1 MSLKNF
7 SLWNK
12 SIELFLTV
20 INAFLS
26 VIGVTFLIVCL
37 FYPERWNQTF
47 TIEKK
52 ERYVQPPFRDSVRNL
67 YDSTQT
73 PSASDTITG
82 VW

>member
-1 MSLKNF
+1 MNSKNF
-7 SLWNK
+7 SIWNK
-12 SIELFLTV
+12 GVELFLTV

-37 FYPERWNQTF
+37 FYPERWNETF

-52 ERYVQPPFRDSVRNL
+52 ERYVQPPFRDSI
-67 YDSTQT
+67 TQT
-73 PSASDTITG
+73 PSDSDTITG

>member
-26 VIGVTFLIVCL
+26 VIGTTFLIVCL

-52 ERYVQPPFRDSVRNL
+52 ERYVQPPFRDSV
-67 YDSTQT
+67 TQT
-73 PSASDTITG
+73 LSGSDTITG